1 MKTYPETKI
10 QQNGFSLIEL
20 LVVVVT
26 IGIVSAIAIPNLLST
41 KRLTN
46 EASAIQSL
54 RVIGMSE
61 HLYQSSMGGGNFG
74 TLTQLGASGFIN
86 SVLATSPYRK
96 DRYLFNIVATARTT
110 TEPAKFVATARPQ
123 NHTSSQPVLGAGTR
137 DFGTN
142 ELGVMYQTDDS
153 TIVAFDTTTRLPTG
167 AAVPLKATAGSGAQ
181 N

>member
-1 MKTYPETKI
+1 MKSYSKTKI
-10 QQNGFSLIEL
+10 QQNGFSLVEL

-26 IGIVSAIAIPNLLST
+26 IGIVSAIAIPNLLAT

-54 RVIGMSE
+54 RVIGMSQ

-74 TLTQLGASGFIN
+74 SLVQLKNSGFIN
-86 SVLATSPYRK
+86 PVLGTSPFRK
-96 DRYLFNIVATARTT
+96 DRYLFSVTTIARTST
-110 TEPAKFVATARPQ
+110 QPAKFVATARPQ
-123 NHTSSQPVLGAGTR
+123 NHVVSQPLVGAGTR

-142 ELGVMYQTDDS
+142 ESGVIYQTDDAS
-153 TIVAFDTTTRLPTG
+153 VVSFDITTRLPIGTT
-167 AAVPLKATAGSGAQ
+167 VPLRMTGGSGAQ